1 MKVGEIIKKL
11 QEYGEA
17 GKKMFLTSSFQTH
30 SIPLLHIVQQSG
42 IPVEILFINTG
53 FHFPETLTF
62 KREISDLLNLNCT
75 DVQSY
80 IPKILQRDEEQ
91 QFYFISDPDY
101 CCYLNKTQPVEA
113 YLKSHDIWINGIR
126 AEQSAQ
132 RKVMS
137 VEQATPF
144 RAIRFHPVLDWTA
157 KDIYQYR
164 KTFNLP
170 EHPLETKGYL
180 SIGCEPCT
188 RKFDF
193 SDERNGRWFGMK
205 KTECGLHTDLVKN
218 K

>member
-1 MKVGEIIKKL
+1 MKVGEIIKQL
-11 QEYGEA
+11 QVYEES

-30 SIPLLHIVQQSG
+30 SIPLLHIVKQSG
-42 IPVEILFINTG
+42 ISVEILFINTG

-62 KREISDLLNLNCT
+62 KQEISDLLNLNCT

-126 AEQSAQ
+126 AEQSEQ
-132 RKVMS
+132 RKAMS
-137 VEQATPF
+137 VVQATPF
-144 RAIRFHPVLDWTA
+144 RAIRFHPVLDWTS

-170 EHPLETKGYL
+170 EHPLESKGYL

-193 SDERNGRWFGMK
+193 SDERTGRWFGMK